1 MYYKNGIFRYLELF
15 LGFWI
20 LNWGGYFVDVGGDD
34 DDEIVNWWFWYNNLG
49 FCYC

>member
-20 LNWGGYFVDVGGDD
+20 LIWGGYFVDVGGDD
-34 DDEIVNWWFWYNNLG
+34 DDEIVNWWFWYNNVG